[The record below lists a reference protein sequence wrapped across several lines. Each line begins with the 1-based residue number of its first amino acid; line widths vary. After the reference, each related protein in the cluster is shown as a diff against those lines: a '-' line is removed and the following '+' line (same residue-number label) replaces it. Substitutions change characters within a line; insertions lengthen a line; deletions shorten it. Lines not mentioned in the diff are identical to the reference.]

1 MTPRTRTILG
11 WIPHVLVA
19 LFLIVASAYP
29 KLFMS
34 YEGSALQPF
43 ATELGVWEIAFWVGL
58 LEVACAVLLLIPR
71 TTTIGFILTVGLLG
85 GATSTG
91 LTHPEVEEVWPW
103 FPLVLLLIVT
113 AGSYVRSPELL
124 DRLLK
129 RPVPA
134 VSRAGKILGWI
145 LVTPLSLFFA
155 FSTLSKFMTHEPGS
169 VADQFAID
177 VGMRGLELPLGILQ
191 IVILALFLVPRTSTV
206 GFVLMV
212 GYWAGILAA
221 HLSHGFYAPVDN
233 IVIYIGMAL
242 LTLSAWFRNRE
253 LATRLTGKKA

>member
-1 MTPRTRTILG
+1 MTTRTRTILG
-11 WIPHVLVA
+11 WTPHILVA
-19 LFLIVASAYP
+19 LFLILASGAP

-34 YEGSALQPF
+34 GEGSALQPF
-43 ATELGVWEIAFWVGL
+43 ATALGVWEILFWVGL
-58 LEVACAVLLLIPR
+58 LEVAVAVLLLIPR
-71 TTTIGFILTVGLLG
+71 TTTIGFILMTGLLG
-85 GATSTG
+85 GAAATG
-91 LTHPEVEEVWPW
+91 LTHPEVEDAWPW
-103 FPLVLLLIVT
+103 FPIVLLLIVT

-134 VSRAGKILGWI
+134 VSKAGRILGWI

-155 FSTLSKFMTHEPGS
+155 FSTASKFMTHEPGS
-169 VADQFAID
+169 IADQFAID
-177 VGMRGLELPLGILQ
+177 VGMRGLEYPLGILQ
-191 IVILALFLVPRTSTV
+191 ILILVLFLIPRTSTV

-221 HLSHGFYAPVDN
+221 HLSHGFYATADN
-233 IVIYIGMAL
+233 IAIYIGMAL

-253 LATRLTGKKA
+253 LLTRLLGRGA